1 MTGVQQ
7 QVVRIDKFLTKEMME
22 SLMTEEEIQALRTNQ
37 CVEVVIQGSNTEMLS
52 IEDLEARWLQQ
63 NDSGERVCVPSTDIL
78 EWKAKCPLSQTTA
91 DIAASMKSQYMAL
104 WKEGEDKIV
113 EQEPLINQELLK
125 FSESKDA
132 KACSIKIAE
141 VITDAVIL
149 AADSKDKKTKKGS
162 PVKEK
167 LRRET
172 EKVLVETPEHLH
184 MTELLKVFKNI
195 LNEGINNRLTKQKE
209 WGMFINRRG
218 QIGENKAMAA
228 MNNAVRNF
236 GGISVLGMKT
246 FSYLQQ
252 FLESLNINLTYKNT
266 TNEAGQVVFHEVEHD
281 GILTWMEEDAV
292 VLNVIQSKT
301 NQLRYLDEA
310 SQDERTQAA
319 VKHGVEALKQ
329 VWKDFKIF
337 KEIFLDFSSEEL
349 HKIRY

>member
-1 MTGVQQ
+1 M
-7 QVVRIDKFLTKEMME
+7 
-22 SLMTEEEIQALRTNQ
+22 
-37 CVEVVIQGSNTEMLS
+37 
-52 IEDLEARWLQQ
+52 
-63 NDSGERVCVPSTDIL
+63 
-78 EWKAKCPLSQTTA
+78 
-91 DIAASMKSQYMAL
+91 
-104 WKEGEDKIV
+104 
-113 EQEPLINQELLK
+113 
-125 FSESKDA
+125 
-132 KACSIKIAE
+132 
-141 VITDAVIL
+141 
-149 AADSKDKKTKKGS
+149 
-162 PVKEK
+162 
-167 LRRET
+167 
-172 EKVLVETPEHLH
+172 
-184 MTELLKVFKNI
+184 
-195 LNEGINNRLTKQKE
+195 KQKE

-329 VWKDFKIF
+329 VWKDFKTF
-337 KEIFLDFSSEEL
+337 KEIFLDLSSEEL

>member
-1 MTGVQQ
+1 
-7 QVVRIDKFLTKEMME
+7 
-22 SLMTEEEIQALRTNQ
+22 
-37 CVEVVIQGSNTEMLS
+37 
-52 IEDLEARWLQQ
+52 
-63 NDSGERVCVPSTDIL
+63 
-78 EWKAKCPLSQTTA
+78 
-91 DIAASMKSQYMAL
+91 
-104 WKEGEDKIV
+104 
-113 EQEPLINQELLK
+113 
-125 FSESKDA
+125 
-132 KACSIKIAE
+132 
-141 VITDAVIL
+141 
-149 AADSKDKKTKKGS
+149 
-162 PVKEK
+162 
-167 LRRET
+167 
-172 EKVLVETPEHLH
+172 

-195 LNEGINNRLTKQKE
+195 LKEGINNRLMKRKE

-218 QIGENKAMAA
+218 QIGENKTMAA

-281 GILTWMEEDAV
+281 GILTWMEEDLL

-310 SQDERTQAA
+310 SQDERSQAA

-329 VWKDFKIF
+329 VWKDFKTF
-337 KEIFLDFSSEEL
+337 KEIFFDFSSEEL